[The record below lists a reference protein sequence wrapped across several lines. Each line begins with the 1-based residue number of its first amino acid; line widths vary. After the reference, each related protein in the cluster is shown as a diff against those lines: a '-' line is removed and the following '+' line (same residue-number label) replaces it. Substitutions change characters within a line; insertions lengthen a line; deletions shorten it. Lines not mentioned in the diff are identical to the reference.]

1 MAVIL
6 DEAARK
12 EIARRFNLIA
22 ARATEAGKAALKG
35 PLPGVEGVAAMADCE
50 AIIGEAR
57 GLGKLACELHYHDE
71 DEDEGEGG
79 YVGNNRPTVYPPG

>member
-22 ARATEAGKAALKG
+22 ARATEAGKAALAG
-35 PLPGVEGVAAMADCE
+35 AYAPS
-50 AIIGEAR
+50 
-57 GLGKLACELHYHDE
+57 
-71 DEDEGEGG
+71 
-79 YVGNNRPTVYPPG
+79 